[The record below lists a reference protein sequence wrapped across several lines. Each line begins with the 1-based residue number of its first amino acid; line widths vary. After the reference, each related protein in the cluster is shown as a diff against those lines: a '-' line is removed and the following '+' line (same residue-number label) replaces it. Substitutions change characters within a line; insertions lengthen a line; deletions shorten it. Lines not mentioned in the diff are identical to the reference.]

1 MRCHRQF
8 PVLAMCRIL
17 GVSRSGFYASSSK
30 PASQRKQRH
39 TQLIVKIKNS
49 FEASEQNY
57 GSPRVFKDLTAT
69 GEKVSRKTVAKLMK
83 ANAITP
89 GKPRPF
95 KPMTTDSNHPHPIAP
110 NLLDRRF
117 DQSAPDRAW
126 VGDIT
131 YIPTDEGWLYLATVI
146 DLCTRKVIGHAM
158 ADHLRASLP
167 IDALD
172 MALRQ
177 RQRNRRTNKESGH
190 MTSAASDAA
199 MDAPRADDIDL
210 LYHSDRGVQYAC
222 VSHRALLAAH
232 GITPSMSRTGNCYDN
247 AVAESFFAT
256 LKRECV
262 NRRHFAKRDDA
273 RAGIVQYIETFY
285 NRTRRHSALGYLSPA
300 DFEKTLAA

>member
-1 MRCHRQF
+1 
-8 PVLAMCRIL
+8 MCRIL
-17 GVSRSGFYASSSK
+17 GVSRSGFYASLTRPTS
-30 PASQRKQRH
+30 PRKQRH
-39 TQLIVKIKNS
+39 TELIVKIKNS
-49 FEASEQNY
+49 FEASDQTY
-57 GSPRVFKDLTAT
+57 GSPRVFEDLTAA

-83 ANAITP
+83 ANAISP

-95 KPMTTDSNHPHPIAP
+95 KPMTTDSKHPHPIAL

-117 DQSAPDRAW
+117 DQPEPNGAW

-131 YIPTDEGWLYLATVI
+131 YIHTGEGWLYLATVI

-158 ADHLRASLP
+158 ADHVRASLP
-167 IDALD
+167 IDAMD
-172 MALRQ
+172 VALRQ
-177 RQRNRRTNKESGH
+177 RKRKRPMNKVSGDKA
-190 MTSAASDAA
+190 SAASDNT
-199 MDAPRADDIDL
+199 MDASGADDIEL

-262 NRRHFAKRDDA
+262 HRRRFATREDA
-273 RAGIVQYIETFY
+273 RVSIVQYIETFY